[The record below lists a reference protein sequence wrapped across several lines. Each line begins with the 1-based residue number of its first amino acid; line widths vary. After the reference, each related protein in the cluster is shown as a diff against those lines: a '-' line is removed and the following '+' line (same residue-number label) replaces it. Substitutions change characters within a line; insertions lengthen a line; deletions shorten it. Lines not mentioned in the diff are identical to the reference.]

1 MARSNANKAATPSTS
16 DEEDRKV
23 PALAT
28 VAGLPAEVADLM
40 EQHAGKGGSQK
51 AEDNLIPLIYILQD
65 MSPQVKKRD
74 PAYIEGAEPGD
85 FWFRGTSKVIKGSEG
100 MVVQSC
106 AFNKDVIEWIPRDQ
120 GGGIVARH
128 AVDNATDV
136 EGARLVTD
144 PKNPKRKKAI
154 TPDENELRETRYH
167 YVLIDGSAY
176 CFPFSGSGHSDSRN
190 WMQQMNAVKTPRG
203 RPAPHF
209 GQKWR
214 LRTRTRENAIGSWF
228 AIDPAF
234 EGFVTDTEEFQRGLA
249 LHDAVVGGDVRAE
262 AVDAHGDE
270 GGAETSEA
278 AQHV

>member
-1 MARSNANKAATPSTS
+1 MAKTSTKTATQSTNGE
-16 DEEDRKV
+16 DERRNV

-28 VAGLPAEVADLM
+28 VAGLPAEIADMM
-40 EQHAGKGGSQK
+40 EQDAGKGGSQK

-85 FWFRGTSKVIKGSEG
+85 FWFRGTNRVVKGSEG

-106 AFNKDVIEWIPRDQ
+106 AFNKDVVEWIPRDQ
-120 GGGIVARH
+120 GGGIVTRH
-128 AVDNATDV
+128 AVDSATDV

-154 TPDENELRETRYH
+154 TEDENELRETRYH
-167 YVLIDGSAY
+167 YVLEANSPY

-190 WMQQMNAVKTPRG
+190 WMQQMNAQKTPRG
-203 RPAPHF
+203 NVAPHF

-228 AIDPAF
+228 AIDPQF
-234 EGFVTDTEEFQRGLA
+234 EGFVTDPNEYARGKA
-249 LHDAVVGGDVRAE
+249 LYEAVMGGEVRA
-262 AVDAHGDE
+262 ADIDQHGDE
-270 GGAETSEA
+270 GAAESRAE
-278 AQHV
+278 QHI